1 VKLYGFLRYEE
12 PPKHECRLPRFRWLP
27 RIDTWMPW
35 WACLRL
41 PGWRVGAQFRCTCD
55 RVYEWQK
62 RHVSAFHDYPVGT
75 WWEINDRDSRRP
87 AAARDIPVSTELGP
101 DGIERTVREDG
112 TRWPPRPA

>member
-41 PGWRVGAQFRCTCD
+41 PGWRV
-55 RVYEWQK
+55 
-62 RHVSAFHDYPVGT
+62 AFHDYPVGT